1 MFVLKLT
8 LPQDGADGGGDERI
22 VTARFNL
29 QERMEILPKENKRVK
44 QRWLCLEGLICQ
56 KKKTQ
61 TMTVLTFAMLLFFTN
76 LCNIFQKN

>member
-56 KKKTQ
+56 KTNAKSDSFDICY
-61 TMTVLTFAMLLFFTN
+61 LLLFFIN
-76 LCNIFQKN
+76 L